1 MFLSV
6 SFCIFYH
13 NTTAIRL
20 LPADGWRE
28 GGSMSKRLSI
38 ERAGYGDVPAIRKI
52 MVDSYRLVRDS
63 GWYVIDDT
71 SFLERHIEEEGITL
85 KAVTEDTLAG
95 FLVIRYPGNSEDN
108 LGSYIKLTQEQGMA
122 VAHME
127 SAAVVPHFR
136 GRGIQKQLMDSG
148 EKLLAGTAYTYLMGT
163 AHPDN
168 IYSVNNFLKLG
179 YDIVAEEEKYGG
191 LPRYVFCKVI

>member
-1 MFLSV
+1 
-6 SFCIFYH
+6 
-13 NTTAIRL
+13 
-20 LPADGWRE
+20 
-28 GGSMSKRLSI
+28 MSKRLSI

>member
-1 MFLSV
+1 
-6 SFCIFYH
+6 
-13 NTTAIRL
+13 
-20 LPADGWRE
+20 
-28 GGSMSKRLSI
+28 MSKRLSI

-85 KAVTEDTLAG
+85 KAVTENTLAG

-108 LGSYIKLTQEQGMA
+108 LGSYIKLTQEQGMS

-127 SAAVVPHFR
+127 SAAVIPHFR

-148 EKLLAGTAYTYLMGT
+148 ERLLAGTAYTYLMGT

-179 YDIVAEEEKYGG
+179 YDIVAVEEKYGG